1 MTPGN
6 RGTLPVMEETPI
18 CDSVERDL
26 EISVDELTASVGAG
40 PVPDRTLVP
49 AARPGVAPA

>member
-1 MTPGN
+1 
-6 RGTLPVMEETPI
+6 MEETPI